1 MSSIIRSTGKLF
13 SANVFRS
20 GISFLGI
27 IFFARAIG
35 SDSLGVYFL
44 FQAVLGICGIVA
56 DFGVK
61 NALTKRIS
69 EGSQQESYLSAAILI
84 KLGTVSVVGCVI
96 VVSQSYINWYLGEQ
110 IARYLILGLCL
121 QQFSQL
127 MIGTLHGE
135 LRVGKTATIE
145 LLEQVLWIVTSVVLF
160 YFNYGLM
167 ALIYGFLL
175 GKLVKLLFAWARKK
189 TSVGWPE
196 RVHFQSL
203 FDYSKFS
210 VISSI
215 GGFAYSWLDIL
226 IIGFFLTASHVSAY
240 EVAWRVTTF
249 VLLFSKALG
258 LTVFPQISEWSS
270 EDAVGKI
277 ESLIP
282 TATFASLIVSIPA
295 FFGTVLFSAEIIEYL
310 FGAEYLLAS
319 TAIVILMLE
328 KIFQSVHKVWGYS
341 LQALDRPDQAAI
353 ATVVSLLVNVG
364 LNVVLIPAFGL
375 AGAASATAISFAL
388 NTLLHAHF
396 LSKSVT
402 LSLSYDR
409 TLWCILASVGMTTV
423 LYGVRTLVPVTS
435 IAVLFGLII
444 MGVLVY
450 FSIILSYGPIRDDT
464 RILMQ
469 GLIR

>member
-13 SANVFRS
+13 TASVFRS

-35 SDSLGVYFL
+35 SAQLGVYFL
-44 FQAVLGICGIVA
+44 FQAVIGICAIIA

-69 EGSQQESYLSAAILI
+69 EGSQEESYLSAAILI
-84 KLGTVSVVGCVI
+84 KLLTVFVVGAGI
-96 VVSQSYINWYLGEQ
+96 AISQPYINEYLGEQ
-110 IARYLILGLCL
+110 LAVYLILGLCL

-135 LRVGKTATIE
+135 NRVGKTAGIE
-145 LLEQVLWIVTSVVLF
+145 LLEQVSWIVTSVAVYYLD
-160 YFNYGLM
+160 YGLM
-167 ALIYGFLL
+167 ALIYGFLM
-175 GKLVKLLFAWARKK
+175 GKTVKLLLAGARKR
-189 TSVGWPE
+189 TPLGRPG
-196 RVHFQSL
+196 RPHFRSL

-215 GGFAYSWLDIL
+215 GGFAYSWFDVL

-249 VLLFSKALG
+249 VLLFSKAVG

-270 EDAVGKI
+270 ESAVDKI

-282 TATFASLIVSIPA
+282 TASFASLSVSIPA
-295 FFGTVLFSAEIIEYL
+295 FFGTVLFSTEIIEHL
-310 FGAEYLLAS
+310 FGTEYLLAS

-328 KIFQSVHKVWGYS
+328 TVFQSVHKVWGYS

-353 ATVVSLLVNVG
+353 ATVIALATNVA
-364 LNVVLIPAFGL
+364 LNVALIPVFGL

-388 NTLLHAHF
+388 NTALHAYF
-396 LSKSVT
+396 LSQS
-402 LSLSYDR
+402 LSLSISYDR
-409 TLWCILASVGMTTV
+409 TLWSILASVGMTAV
-423 LYGVRTLVPVTS
+423 LYGVKTIVPVTS
-435 IAVLFGLII
+435 IAALLGLVGFGVI
-444 MGVLVY
+444 VY
-450 FSIILSYGPIRDDT
+450 LAIILSYSPIRDDT
-464 RILMQ
+464 RVIVQ
-469 GLIR
+469 DFVG